1 MVVSHQLAGYRP
13 LNWEPRIAC
22 KRGEAELA
30 ARRYGA
36 GGGGS
41 GPPRRGVATAGAV
54 RQWLS
59 YSGVALRSLSHSR
72 TIVRASA
79 PLWKSVATWRTKWMR
94 RPPFE
99 RHAAASTPP
108 PGHIAPLW
116 WRRRRRCCFCCMLS
130 YYYVVLYSAATDTHQ
145 LRELPALLYVHMVSI
160 AWFCSETGK
169 WPCSRL
175 RDAGDAEAPQLNSGP
190 FLLEFFENKETYGLS
205 CLTKLFSALHWQ
217 KWLCSRCL
225 RTWTT
230 FLEMVIT
237 NYYMSFKFQNRIMA
251 IFCFL
256 KVIMNKNDCHDFC
269 SIL

>member
-30 ARRYGA
+30 ARRFGA

-99 RHAAASTPP
+99 RHAAPP
-108 PGHIAPLW
+108 PVC
-116 WRRRRRCCFCCMLS
+116 RRRGTLRRDGGGGAA
-130 YYYVVLYSAATDTHQ
+130 VL
-145 LRELPALLYVHMVSI
+145 LLLY
-160 AWFCSETGK
+160 A
-169 WPCSRL
+169 
-175 RDAGDAEAPQLNSGP
+175 QL
-190 FLLEFFENKETYGLS
+190 L
-205 CLTKLFSALHWQ
+205 
-217 KWLCSRCL
+217 LCSTIQRCHWH
-225 RTWTT
+225 TPAPWTAC
-230 FLEMVIT
+230 F
-237 NYYMSFKFQNRIMA
+237 A
-251 IFCFL
+251 IRAHGMYCLVLFRNWKMTML
-256 KVIMNKNDCHDFC
+256 
-269 SIL
+269 

>member
-22 KRGEAELA
+22 KRGEAELV
-30 ARRYGA
+30 ARRDGGG

-108 PGHIAPLW
+108 PGHIAPRW
-116 WRRRRRCCFCCMLS
+116 RRRCCFCCMLS

-145 LRELPALLYVHMVSI
+145 LRELPALLYVHMVCI

-169 WPCSRL
+169 WPCSRS
-175 RDAGDAEAPQLNSGP
+175 RDAGDAGAPQLNLDP
-190 FLLEFFENKETYGLS
+190 FHLLELLGNKETYSLS

-217 KWLCSRCL
+217 KWLCSRWL
-225 RTWTT
+225 RTWT
-230 FLEMVIT
+230 I
-237 NYYMSFKFQNRIMA
+237 
-251 IFCFL
+251 FL
-256 KVIMNKNDCHDFC
+256 KMEITGTLACYIYFP
-269 SIL
+269 SIDIYFLFSKSDAVFEM

>member
-99 RHAAASTPP
+99 RHAAATPHSRRQYAAA
-108 PGHIAPLW
+108 GAHCAAIAAA
-116 WRRRRRCCFCCMLS
+116 
-130 YYYVVLYSAATDTHQ
+130 VAAVL
-145 LRELPALLYVHMVSI
+145 LLLY
-160 AWFCSETGK
+160 A
-169 WPCSRL
+169 
-175 RDAGDAEAPQLNSGP
+175 QL
-190 FLLEFFENKETYGLS
+190 L
-205 CLTKLFSALHWQ
+205 
-217 KWLCSRCL
+217 LCSTIQRCHWHTL
-225 RTWTT
+225 APWTAC
-230 FLEMVIT
+230 F
-237 NYYMSFKFQNRIMA
+237 A
-251 IFCFL
+251 IHAHGKYCLVLFRNWKMTML
-256 KVIMNKNDCHDFC
+256 
-269 SIL
+269 